1 MNKLKRKEIAEA
13 LLKCGAAC
21 GNVKEARALGHGE
34 HKGTE
39 IDLTLFF
46 HGAAEAFGTAYLAI
60 NGELDEDR
68 LEPSHVLASMAA
80 YYLDHVGEGGED
92 E

>member
-21 GNVKEARALGHGE
+21 DCVKEARAVGTGK
-34 HKGTE
+34 HKG
-39 IDLTLFF
+39 IDIDMALFF
-46 HGAAEAFGTAYLAI
+46 QGAAEAFGVAYLAI
-60 NGELDEDR
+60 TGELDEDL
-68 LEPSHVLASMAA
+68 LEPAHVLGSMAEQ
-80 YYLDHVGEGGED
+80 YLSELEGGED

>member
-1 MNKLKRKEIAEA
+1 MYKLKRKEIAEA

-21 GNVKEARALGHGE
+21 DNVEDARAVGTGK
-34 HKGTE
+34 HKGTD

-46 HGAAEAFGTAYLAI
+46 QGAAEAFGVAYLAI
-60 NGELDEDR
+60 TGELDEDN
-68 LEPSHVLASMAA
+68 LEPANILAAMATH
-80 YYLDHVGEGGED
+80 YLAELEGGED

>member
-1 MNKLKRKEIAEA
+1 MKMKRKEIAEA

-21 GNVKEARALGHGE
+21 DAVEDARVAGTGK
-34 HKGTE
+34 HKGID

-46 HGAAEAFGTAYLAI
+46 QGAAEAYGVAYLAVT
-60 NGELDEDR
+60 GKLDEDT
-68 LEPSHVLASMAA
+68 LEPARVLAAMVEN
-80 YYLDHVGEGGED
+80 YLTELVGGED

>member
-21 GNVKEARALGHGE
+21 DNVKEARAIGHGE
-34 HKGTE
+34 HKGTD
-39 IDLTLFF
+39 IDLTMMFQ
-46 HGAAEAFGTAYLAI
+46 GAAEAFGVAYLAI
-60 NGELDEDR
+60 TDQLDEDL
-68 LEPSHVLASMAA
+68 LEPAHVLGSMAEH
-80 YYLDHVGEGGED
+80 YLSELEGGED

>member
-1 MNKLKRKEIAEA
+1 MKMKRKEIAEA

-21 GNVKEARALGHGE
+21 DSVEDARAVGSGE
-34 HKGTE
+34 HKGTD

-46 HGAAEAFGTAYLAI
+46 QGAAEAFGVAYLAI
-60 NGELDEDR
+60 TGELDEDT
-68 LEPSHVLASMAA
+68 LEPARVLAAMVEN
-80 YYLDHVGEGGED
+80 YLTELVGGED

>member
-21 GNVKEARALGHGE
+21 DSVEDARVVGTGK
-34 HKGTE
+34 HKGID

-46 HGAAEAFGTAYLAI
+46 QGAAEAFGVAYLAVT
-60 NGELDEDR
+60 GQLDEDL
-68 LEPSHVLASMAA
+68 LEPANVLAAMVEN
-80 YYLDHVGEGGED
+80 YLAELEGGE
-92 E
+92 EE